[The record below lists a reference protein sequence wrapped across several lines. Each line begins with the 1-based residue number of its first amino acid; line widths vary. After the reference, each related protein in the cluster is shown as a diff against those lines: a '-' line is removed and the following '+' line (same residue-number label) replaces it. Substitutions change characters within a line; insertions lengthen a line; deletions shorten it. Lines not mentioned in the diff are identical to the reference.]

1 MICAVK
7 AARRPI

>member
-7 AARRPI
+7 TTLLNK